1 MNQLNNSIIIIIK
14 VCDWGVLCCHV
25 LGLVVFVSWS
35 FNEWRRGK
43 EQGVLFFIFV
53 CCHFVMIRYN
63 MLLVLSG
70 VLGLG

>member
-43 EQGVLFFIFV
+43 EQGVLFLF
-53 CCHFVMIRYN
+53 
-63 MLLVLSG
+63 LS
-70 VLGLG
+70 VVIL